1 MHIPFVDLKSQY
13 ESIRAEVAAAIH
25 DVLETTSFIG
35 GKPLETFEQAF
46 AAYCNATYAMGV
58 ANGTDAL
65 NLALRAFGIGP
76 GDEVITAANSFIA
89 SASAIVMAN
98 ATPVF
103 ADVDPQTY
111 TLAPEAVEAAITPR
125 TRAIIPVHLYGQP
138 ADMDALMTIAARH
151 NLVVIED
158 AAQAHGADYNG
169 RRIGSIGHAA
179 CFSFY
184 PGKNLG
190 AYGDGGAVTSNDG
203 EFMRRLGQLRDHGR
217 TSKYEHA
224 LVGYNSRLDSIQ
236 AAILSVKLRYLD
248 TWIQKRQQVA
258 AWYGELLADSGLTQP
273 AVRPGSTHTY
283 HLYVVE
289 TGERADLQSRL
300 AEAGVATGIHY
311 PLPLH
316 LQPAFQ
322 HLGYSAGAMP
332 ATEASAPR
340 ILSLP
345 IFPELT
351 REQVEYITTVI
362 MEPVAVK
369 A

>member
-1 MHIPFVDLKSQY
+1 MRIPFVDLKSQY
-13 ESIRAEVAAAIH
+13 ESIRTGVAVAIQ

-35 GKPLETFEQAF
+35 GKPLEAFEQAF
-46 AAYCNATYAMGV
+46 AAYCKTTYAMGV

-65 NLALRAFGIGP
+65 NLALRAAGIGQ

-111 TLAPEAVEAAITPR
+111 TISPESIEAAITPR

-138 ADMDALMTIAARH
+138 ADMDGIMAVAARH
-151 NLVVIED
+151 NLIVIED
-158 AAQAHGADYNG
+158 AAQAHGADYKG

-190 AYGDGGAVTSNDG
+190 AYGDGGAITSSDA
-203 EFMRRLGQLRDHGR
+203 EFMQRLGQLRDHGR
-217 TSKYEHA
+217 INKYEHA
-224 LVGYNSRLDSIQ
+224 VVGYNSRLDSIQ
-236 AAILSVKLRYLD
+236 AAILSVKLQHLD

-258 AWYGELLADSGLTQP
+258 AWYGEFLADSGLTLP
-273 AVRPGSTHTY
+273 AVRPESTHTY

-289 TGERADLQSRL
+289 TDIRTELQKRL
-300 AEAGVATGIHY
+300 SDAEVATGIHY

-316 LQPAFQ
+316 LQPAFK

-332 ATEASAPR
+332 VTEASAPR

-351 REQVEYITTVI
+351 RDQVEYVSAIINET
-362 MEPVAVK
+362 VAVK